1 MKKILIIMLAVTMVL
16 GMQCI
21 GVAAQDDLVGTV
33 YSDEAFGDYRDGATS
48 PSGSQSYD
56 VCFLM
61 TGDAAPRYAVDIE
74 ATGLVFEFDTDLVW
88 DVNTL
93 DYVAPTVSDDVGA
106 PNVIPIFTV
115 SNRSNM
121 PVKITLTDTESAAA
135 NAAGISLSFAKA
147 SMTLS
152 ATLPKSVDPVSEV
165 FTGAW
170 SCVGGDWAAAYGIL
184 KDAAS
189 ADGRVVV
196 ATVTFTVSAPTP

>member
-1 MKKILIIMLAVTMVL
+1 MKKIVIIMLAVTMVL

-33 YSDEAFGDYRDGATS
+33 YSDEAFGDYRDGAMT
-48 PSGSQSYD
+48 PDGTGSYNID
-56 VCFLM
+56 FVI
-61 TGDAAPRYAVDIE
+61 TGETAPRYAVDVV
-74 ATGLVFEFDTDLVW
+74 TSGLEFTFETDLVW

-93 DYVAPTVSDDVGA
+93 DYVATDATAVTAPTA
-106 PNVIPIFTV
+106 PSFTI

-121 PVKITLTDTESAAA
+121 PVKITLTDAESAAA

-152 ATLPKSVDPVSEV
+152 ATQPKATDPVSEV

-170 SCVGGDWAAAYGIL
+170 ACANSDWAAAYGIL
-184 KDAAS
+184 KGYAV
-189 ADGRVVV
+189 ADRVTV
-196 ATVTFTVSAPTP
+196 ATVTITVSAPTP